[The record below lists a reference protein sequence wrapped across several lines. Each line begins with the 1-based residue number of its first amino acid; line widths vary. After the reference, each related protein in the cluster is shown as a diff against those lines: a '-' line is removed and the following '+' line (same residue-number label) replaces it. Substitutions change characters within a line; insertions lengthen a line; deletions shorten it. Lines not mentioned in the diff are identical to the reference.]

1 LLIGCHV
8 AGSVQNQVF
17 AFTIVYGWP
26 SCGSVPDG
34 YREGTGTG
42 ITSSPHAARAS
53 AIDGGGGGG
62 AAGAPGVAA
71 GGLQNATHAALA
83 GSGGQ
88 PNGNAELAPTLPGK
102 NGLVFVEPP
111 PGVDPPVLIGRIVP
125 PPLDPPPSVPPLPGL
140 CTPMLIV
147 LPLPGVTMT
156 GGGGVSVAQ
165 AG

>member
-1 LLIGCHV
+1 MTGASQVWSFAFHADPGPAQATDREPSPGVKLNKTGVAVALPQTAPAVTVLLTGCHV

-88 PNGNAELAPTLPGK
+88 PNGNDGLVATLPGK
-102 NGLVFVEPP
+102 NGLLLVPAPP
-111 PGVDPPVLIGRIVP
+111 W
-125 PPLDPPPSVPPLPGL
+125 
-140 CTPMLIV
+140 
-147 LPLPGVTMT
+147 
-156 GGGGVSVAQ
+156 
-165 AG
+165 